1 MPSRRLCSSS
11 KDKSIRVWDVV
22 TKQCLFSMHSHRQA
36 VTCVKWAGSGLIFS
50 SSRDCNIYVWETERG
65 RLVKQL
71 QGHGHW
77 VNTLAL
83 STEHCLKTGP
93 FDHKGNRPKTDED
106 AKKVAREKYEE
117 CLGKWT

>member
-1 MPSRRLCSSS
+1 MHDIVRDFTLASYPSS
-11 KDKSIRVWDVV
+11 KLQVLQRSFVSTLIS
-22 TKQCLFSMHSHRQA
+22 TASHENPKA
-36 VTCVKWAGSGLIFS
+36 HTIVL
-50 SSRDCNIYVWETERG
+50 NYVQ
-65 RLVKQL
+65 KQL